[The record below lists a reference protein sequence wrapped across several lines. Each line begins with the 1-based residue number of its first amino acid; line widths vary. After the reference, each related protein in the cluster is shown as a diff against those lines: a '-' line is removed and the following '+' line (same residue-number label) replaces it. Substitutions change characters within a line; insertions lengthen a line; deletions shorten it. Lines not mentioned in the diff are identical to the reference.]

1 MKKIKVP
8 PDKKLEYGAVGIT
21 KIFPDSKCAADSNLI
36 LAKWE
41 TEYLPPLGIF
51 AICSRIKLLRP
62 PAVAEVASSASPIID
77 PIVFNNWNC
86 GGRRSRLQIPH
97 SRGPSRTGVWLP
109 PQLLIEQRLS
119 LRSPS
124 CC

>member
-1 MKKIKVP
+1 M
-8 PDKKLEYGAVGIT
+8 T
-21 KIFPDSKCAADSNLI
+21 KNFPDSKCAADSNLI

-86 GGRRSRLQIPH
+86 GGRRPRLQILH
-97 SRGPSRTGVWLP
+97 SRGRLP

-124 CC
+124 CCDSPR